1 MCSPSTCKDISLAPA
16 LQKNPNRY
24 SQLSTQLDLE
34 STKRQVASHI
44 DEGFPWPGY
53 LVWRPILDFHDQV
66 IWSLK
71 TPLILIG
78 IFLWYPREK
87 ELEKG
92 NFCFGQLT
100 FAVAGKVISAAAVD
114 DDDDLTMTIQ
124 SFADIWS
131 QLCQSPA
138 LTEEQP
144 LYRDPPDL
152 QYHGSSCGIWPQRLR
167 NY

>member
-1 MCSPSTCKDISLAPA
+1 MCKDISLAPA
-16 LQKNPNRY
+16 LQKNPNGY

-34 STKRQVASHI
+34 SIKRQVASHI

-71 TPLILIG
+71 IPLILIG

-87 ELEKG
+87 G

-100 FAVAGKVISAAAVD
+100 FAVSGKVVSAAAVD
-114 DDDDLTMTIQ
+114 DDDDLMMMIQ

-131 QLCQSPA
+131 QLYPSPA
-138 LTEEQP
+138 LTEE
-144 LYRDPPDL
+144 
-152 QYHGSSCGIWPQRLR
+152 
-167 NY
+167 